1 MRGQL
6 KSLYYYTM
14 IISAIAAMSSN
25 RVIGRDND
33 LPWHLPRDMKF
44 FMNTTMGHHIIMGRG
59 NFASMNYMPLRKRV
73 NIVLTRDPFFI
84 TSSAIVMHSIE
95 EALAFAHDA
104 GEEEAFIIGG
114 GQIFEQSLPFLE
126 KIYLTEVI
134 TEVPGDTYFPELD
147 MNEWVL
153 ASSEHHDADAKN
165 EYPMRFDVFVRKG

>member
-1 MRGQL
+1 
-6 KSLYYYTM
+6 M

-25 RVIGRDND
+25 RVIGRDGD

-44 FMNTTMGHHIIMGRG
+44 FKNTTIGHHVIMGRA
-59 NFASMNYMPLRKRV
+59 NFASMNYTPLRNRV

-95 EALAFAHDA
+95 EALAFAHEA
-104 GEEEAFIIGG
+104 GETEAFIIGG
-114 GQIFEQSLPFLE
+114 GQIYQQSLPFVE

-134 TEVPGDTYFPELD
+134 KEVPGDTYFPELD

-153 ASSEHHDADAKN
+153 ASSEYFEADDRN
-165 EYPMRFDVFVRKG
+165 EYPMRFDVLVRKT

>member
-1 MRGQL
+1 
-6 KSLYYYTM
+6 M

-25 RVIGRDND
+25 RVIGRDGD

-44 FMNTTMGHHIIMGRG
+44 FKNTTIGHHVIMGRA
-59 NFASMNYMPLRKRV
+59 NFASMNYMPLRNRV

-95 EALAFAHDA
+95 EALAFCHGA
-104 GEEEAFIIGG
+104 GETEAFIIGG
-114 GQIFEQSLPFLE
+114 GQIYQQSLPFVE

-134 TEVPGDTYFPELD
+134 KEVAGDTYFPELD

-153 ASSEHHDADAKN
+153 ASSEYFEADDKN
-165 EYPMRFDVFVRKG
+165 EYPMRFDVLVRKS